1 MNKCNF
7 CNVNIAD
14 DTNKCPLCGSVLEGN
29 EKGINTYPDIKKKF
43 RVINLL
49 FKIFLFIAIVVSSIC
64 VAVNYFT
71 DFSNKWSFI
80 VVIAFACVLMSI
92 HLFVTRGVGY
102 RQRSFAIASFAV
114 LFLLYLDYE
123 TGFNRWSLNY
133 CFPIAII
140 VMTIGIIV
148 LMIVNRRNFQSYVLI
163 LFTLVLISLLALI
176 FYHFDIITSP
186 YMSVVAFLMSLFV
199 TVGVLLFGGQ
209 RVKNELYRR
218 FHILGNK

>member
-29 EKGINTYPDIKKKF
+29 EKGVNTYPDVQKKF

-49 FKIFLFIAIVVSSIC
+49 FKIFLFVAIVVSSIC

-80 VVIAFACVLMSI
+80 VIIAFVFILLSV

-102 RQRSFAIASFAV
+102 RQRTFAIAAFV
-114 LFLLYLDYE
+114 ILFLLYLDYD
-123 TGFNRWSLNY
+123 TGFNRWSINY
-133 CFPIAII
+133 CFPLGII
-140 VMTIGIIV
+140 VINIGIIV
-148 LMIVNRRNFQSYVLI
+148 LMIVNRRNFQSYILI
-163 LFTLVLISLLALI
+163 LFSLVLISVFALLL
-176 FYHFDIITSP
+176 YHFDVITVP
-186 YMSVVAFLMSLFV
+186 YMSVIAFLMSLFL
-199 TVGVLLFGGQ
+199 TVGVILFGGQ

-218 FHILGNK
+218 FHILGK

>member
-29 EKGINTYPDIKKKF
+29 EKGVNTYPDVQKKF

-49 FKIFLFIAIVVSSIC
+49 FKIFLFVAIVVSSIC

-80 VVIAFACVLMSI
+80 VIIAFVFILLSV

-102 RQRSFAIASFAV
+102 RQRTFAIAAFV
-114 LFLLYLDYE
+114 ILFLLYLDYD
-123 TGFNRWSLNY
+123 TGFSKWSLNY
-133 CFPIAII
+133 CFPLGII
-140 VMTIGIIV
+140 VINIGIIV
-148 LMIVNRRNFQSYVLI
+148 LMIVNRRNFQSYILI
-163 LFTLVLISLLALI
+163 LFSLVLISVFALI
-176 FYHFDIITSP
+176 LYHFDVITVP
-186 YMSVVAFLMSLFV
+186 YMSVIAFLMSLFL
-199 TVGVLLFGGQ
+199 TVGVILFGGQ

-218 FHILGNK
+218 FHILGK